1 LKIYQAAFRRG
12 NGYRHTDSGGFLMSK
27 NAKKAL
33 TLLGIAAAVFGLVFG
48 IAAFINNSGGYSGS
62 ATEKKALQTLDK
74 LYKNITVR
82 TPTPVEGYVDLAGM
96 GNSGETLPEIAKYPS
111 VVEKSTELFV
121 EIFSSPEKAGSG
133 TDGWLTE
140 AALAFNRSGAEVNGK
155 PVSVRL
161 RSISSGLGVD
171 YIAAGQYMPDAFTPS
186 NELWGEILKS
196 KGVELTLIEK
206 RMVGNA
212 AGVLFSSAKQK
223 ELAEKYG
230 AVNLKNIALAVRG
243 GEIAMGYTNPFVSS
257 TGLNYLLSTLLT
269 FDAKNPLSDSAVKAF
284 TDFSA
289 NVPFVAYTT
298 LQMRDA
304 AASGALDGFVL
315 EYQLYANMPELQE
328 RYSFTPFG
336 VRHDSPLYAIGKIS
350 DEKNQ
355 VLQQFNE
362 FCKQDKWRALATNY
376 GFNQQENYKFELDEP
391 NGSVIAQAQ
400 QLWKKKKNSE
410 QPITAVFLAD
420 ISDSMGS
427 MNNKPLD
434 DLKKSLIN
442 GINYIEPENAI
453 GLVTFSN
460 EVNIALPIGKSDIN
474 QRSLMIG
481 TVENLRAGGGTSMY
495 EAIVVGMKML
505 TDAKAKNPDTKL
517 MMFVLTDGESTGTL
531 NFDDTKAM
539 IAGLK
544 VPIFTI
550 GYHGNFDV
558 LQQLADLNGAAYIN
572 ADGDDVMYQLA
583 SLFNAQM

>member
-1 LKIYQAAFRRG
+1 
-12 NGYRHTDSGGFLMSK
+12 MSK